1 MCFPRAALAQAIRVN
16 ADFRVVFGEDA
27 VSMAEDIAQRIPGFI
42 EPFRVAPGSSVNLA
56 RDFDPGFKSGVEH
69 KRDGED
75 LLRTG
80 IELLAK
86 YQERL
91 AAQDT
96 YGVLVVLQALDAAGK
111 DGTIRHVMSGVN
123 PQGVR
128 VESFKVPSERE
139 LDQDF
144 LRRYQERLA
153 AQDTYGVLVVLQA
166 LDAAGKDGTI
176 RHVMSGLNPQ
186 GVRVESFKV
195 PSERELNQDFLRR
208 YQKRLP
214 SRGEIGIFNRSHYEE
229 VLVVRV
235 HPENLLREKLP
246 AATREHHVWTRRYEA
261 INGWEQYLS
270 ENGFRIVKLFLNLS
284 REEQRVRFLRR
295 IDLPDHNWKFSSH
308 DVQERQ
314 SWDAYQEAF
323 SEMFSH
329 TSTPWAPWYVIP
341 ADRKWFARTAAA
353 AVIAQALIDI
363 DPQYPRLGDQALHD
377 LETAKLQLEAEAP
390 GGAAADPFEA
400 AATPGKQAG

>member
-1 MCFPRAALAQAIRVN
+1 M
-16 ADFRVVFGEDA
+16 AD
-27 VSMAEDIAQRIPGFI
+27 DISKRIARFI
-42 EPFRVAPGSSVNLA
+42 EPFRVSPGSSVNLA
-56 RDFDPGFKSGVEH
+56 KDFDPGFKAGIEKKKDSA
-69 KRDGED
+69 D
-75 LLRTG
+75 LLKGG
-80 IELLAK
+80 IELLTD

-128 VESFKVPSERE
+128 VESFKVPSARE
-139 LDQDF
+139 LD
-144 LRRYQERLA
+144 
-153 AQDTYGVLVVLQA
+153 
-166 LDAAGKDGTI
+166 
-176 RHVMSGLNPQ
+176 
-186 GVRVESFKV
+186 
-195 PSERELNQDFLRR
+195 QDFLRR

-235 HPENLLREKLP
+235 HPENLLRQKLP
-246 AATREHHVWTRRYEA
+246 AATRKHHVWTRRYEA
-261 INGWEQYLS
+261 INDWEQYLS
-270 ENGFRIVKLFLNLS
+270 DNGFRIVKLFLNLS

-308 DVQERQ
+308 DVEERE
-314 SWDAYQEAF
+314 SWNAYQEAF

-329 TSTPWAPWYVIP
+329 TSTAWAPWYVIP

-353 AVIAQALIDI
+353 AVIAHALMEI

-377 LETAKLQLEAEAP
+377 LEKAKLELEAEAP
-390 GGAAADPFEA
+390 SGAAGDPFEA
-400 AATPGKQAG
+400 SESGGNRANGETVVPVTPSGTPAQQEG